1 MITTKNLPMKRM
13 NAPTQLIMAT
23 RTRLAMR
30 RPNTFLQ
37 EEQKAD
43 PLNAG
48 EERVTRVRMILE
60 QRRAGWKTITFLVGQ
75 KMAKLILLLELE
87 VSVCIVGGYYRCK
100 CRRFC

>member
-48 EERVTRVRMILE
+48 EERVRIILE